1 MEFLHPAMWQDHN
14 IDFVR
19 WLLGYNSVEWILHAT
34 NDAVLGDQPDK
45 QNLTEKPYWNANLI
59 YAYGSNNFSNQSY
72 TIPLQ
77 KKT

>member
-1 MEFLHPAMWQDHN
+1 MM
-14 IDFVR
+14 
-19 WLLGYNSVEWILHAT
+19 GYNSVEWILHAT

-77 KKT
+77 KNLKTNVQVIYGLHLS